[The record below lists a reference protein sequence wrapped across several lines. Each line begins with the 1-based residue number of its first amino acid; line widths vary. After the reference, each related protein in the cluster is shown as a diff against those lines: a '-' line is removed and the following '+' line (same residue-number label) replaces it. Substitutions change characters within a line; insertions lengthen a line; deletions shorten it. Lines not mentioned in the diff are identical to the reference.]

1 MGAAAKS
8 SGLTGLRVL
17 ALESRRAAEMAKL
30 IENYGGRPI
39 VAPAMREVPLESNTE
54 ALEFARTLSSKGFDV
69 VIFLTGVG
77 ARFLVKVAESIH
89 LREQFVAGL
98 RRAAIVARG
107 PKPVAALKELYV
119 PVTLAVPEPN
129 TWRDLLRALDEK
141 RDALPLAGRRVAVQE
156 YGSSNT
162 ELIAGLQER
171 GAEITRV
178 PVYQWALPEDT
189 GPLRNAI
196 HAIASGEID
205 MALFT
210 TSVQVSHLLRVAEE
224 MNLESRLRQGFE
236 RVVVGSI
243 GPITSEELREHGLSV
258 DFEPEHPKM
267 GFLVNEAAQRGA
279 AAVEKKRGAR
289 PSH

>member
-8 SGLTGLRVL
+8 GGLTGLRVL

-30 IENYGGRPI
+30 IENYGGRAI

-54 ALEFARTLSSKGFDV
+54 ALEFARTLSSEGFDV

-77 ARFLVKVAESIH
+77 ARFLVKVAESIG
-89 LREQFVAGL
+89 LREQFLAAL

-107 PKPVAALKELYV
+107 PKPVAALKELGV

-141 RDALPLAGRRVAVQE
+141 RDTLPLVGRRVAVQE
-156 YGSSNT
+156 YGSPNA
-162 ELIAGLQER
+162 ELIAELQKR
-171 GAEITRV
+171 GAVITRV

-189 GPLRNAI
+189 GPLRNAA
-196 HAIASGEID
+196 HAIASGQID

-210 TSVQVSHLLRVAEE
+210 TSVQVAHLLRIAEE

-279 AAVEKKRGAR
+279 AIVERKRGAR